1 MLISAEMREKLDK
14 GEVRS
19 FKSSDLFIF
28 AILGKGKLTLPFSAE
43 HLQISA
49 PCSSAR
55 WLYPLKPGG
64 EQKSTDIWQETVTLI
79 YPDPHFG
86 ISLKIL

>member
-1 MLISAEMREKLDK
+1 MREKLDK

-19 FKSSDLFIF
+19 FKSSNLFIV

-43 HLQISA
+43 HLWISA
-49 PCSSAR
+49 PLSPTR

-64 EQKSTDIWQETVTLI
+64 EQKSADVWQKMVTLI
-79 YPDPHFG
+79 YLDP
-86 ISLKIL
+86 ILVVSLKIL